1 MNMLKLKDYEL
12 INIDSNNYTPINE
25 DYPEEHMD
33 ECRDIKFVFK
43 SVSNSAVAVSF
54 ESFIVSYYETPYTLT
69 SSLKEYITGFL
80 MLAHNKKSEAM
91 TLSEFTVWFINSFVD
106 KAIKLKITME
116 SKEYNM
122 CILKGDNCSP
132 VTASEIAFTLYDLDN
147 SHWRDT
153 KSKMKSVLETLD
165 THGLVSIAKDK
176 NTVAVCSAQEFL
188 ETLKL

>member
-1 MNMLKLKDYEL
+1 MLKLKGYEL
-12 INIDSNNYTPINE
+12 INIDSNNYTPVNE

-69 SSLKEYITGFL
+69 TSLKEYITGFL

-106 KAIKLKITME
+106 KAIKLNITTE

-122 CILKGDNCSP
+122 CLLKGGNCSP
-132 VTASEIAFTLYDLDN
+132 ITASEIAFTLYDIDN
-147 SHWRDT
+147 SCWRDT
-153 KSKMKSVLETLD
+153 KSKMETVLGTLD
-165 THGLVSIAKDK
+165 THDLVAITKDK
-176 NTVAVCSAQEFL
+176 NTVAVYSAQEFL
-188 ETLKL
+188 ATLEP

>member
-1 MNMLKLKDYEL
+1 MLKLKGYEL
-12 INIDSNNYTPINE
+12 INIDSNNYTPVNE
-25 DYPEEHMD
+25 DYPEEHME

-43 SVSNSAVAVSF
+43 SVSNRAVAVSF

-69 SSLKEYITGFL
+69 SSLKEYVTGFL

-91 TLSEFTVWFINSFVD
+91 TLSEFIVWFGNSFVD
-106 KAIKLKITME
+106 KAIKLKITMG

-122 CILKGDNCSP
+122 CIFKGGNCSP
-132 VTASEIAFTLYDLDN
+132 ITASEIAFALYDLDN

-153 KSKMKSVLETLD
+153 KSKMETVLGTLD
-165 THGLVSIAKDK
+165 ADDVIAVTKDK
-176 NTVAVCSAQEFL
+176 NTIVVCSAQEFL